1 MVLTSEMAATVPAS
15 GLSSCCY
22 CAVAVAAEDSAVE
35 TVAVATMTVS
45 GSSWFSSSPAEIT
58 MAAVAAAVVNRG
70 ILRDSLA
77 SSLVREFLLSVV

>member
-1 MVLTSEMAATVPAS
+1 MSDLSATQCGCGCGNGLTSEMAATVPAS

-45 GSSWFSSSPAEIT
+45 GSS
-58 MAAVAAAVVNRG
+58 
-70 ILRDSLA
+70 
-77 SSLVREFLLSVV
+77 

>member
-1 MVLTSEMAATVPAS
+1 MEMVLTSEMAATVPAS

-45 GSSWFSSSPAEIT
+45 GSS
-58 MAAVAAAVVNRG
+58 
-70 ILRDSLA
+70 
-77 SSLVREFLLSVV
+77 